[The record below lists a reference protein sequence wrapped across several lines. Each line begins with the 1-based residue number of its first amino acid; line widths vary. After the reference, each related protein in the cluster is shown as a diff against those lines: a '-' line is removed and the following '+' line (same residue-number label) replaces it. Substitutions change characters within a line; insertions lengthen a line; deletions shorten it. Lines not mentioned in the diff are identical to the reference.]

1 VSVIAGGCLVSA
13 GRLCLNRIRPLLQ
26 CRATMLNAR
35 AVRWLLRVVESPLV
49 VFPVALGLRLWML
62 TQLLP
67 AKAGP
72 YFYQYNE
79 FARIASALA
88 TGHGYSSPWPGT
100 PLAPTAQQ
108 PPVYAF
114 LLAGIFRLAG
124 PYSYASLWIA
134 VGLNAVL
141 SAITA
146 VLILRLGTRDFGRTT
161 GVLAAWTWACWLYEA
176 AVGVRLW
183 ESSLSALLLT
193 LALFW
198 LPALGASNRMSRW
211 LWFGA
216 LAGVAVLTNTT
227 LLAVF
232 PFFWIWLWLVHQP
245 DRQSCSKF
253 LLASVMMFMLTLG
266 PWTLRNYF
274 AFHRLVPVRD
284 NFGLELWLGN
294 HEGVTNR
301 FDNDFP
307 VLDPSEYNRLGEVP
321 FMQAK
326 GQIALQFIGEHP
338 GRFFALSLRRFF
350 RYWTA
355 PDPWIWLP
363 LSLLAWVGMFLG
375 LRKRGTVAVPYAIVL
390 LVFPVVYYVTHVFSY
405 YRHPAEPAMFILAA
419 FAVRVA
425 LQQVAGREG
434 SELTG

>member
-1 VSVIAGGCLVSA
+1 
-13 GRLCLNRIRPLLQ
+13 
-26 CRATMLNAR
+26 MLNAR
-35 AVRWLLRVVESPLV
+35 AVRQLLRVVESPLV
-49 VFPVALGLRLWML
+49 VLLVALGLRLWML

-67 AKAGP
+67 ARAGP

-79 FARIASALA
+79 FARIAWALVS
-88 TGHGYSSPWPGT
+88 GHGYSSPWPGT

-108 PPVYAF
+108 PPIYAF
-114 LLAGIFRLAG
+114 LLAGIFKLAG
-124 PYSYASLWIA
+124 PYSYISLWTA
-134 VGLNAVL
+134 VALNAVF

-146 VLILRLGTRDFGRTT
+146 VLILKIGTRDFGQTT
-161 GVLAAWTWACWLYEA
+161 GVLAAWTWSCWLYEA

-193 LALFW
+193 TALLW
-198 LPALGASNRMSRW
+198 LPALCTSLRLSRW
-211 LWFGA
+211 LWFGWF
-216 LAGVAVLTNTT
+216 AGVAVLTNPT

-232 PFFWIWLWLVHQP
+232 PLLWVWLLLVH
-245 DRQSCSKF
+245 RRRGQSSGKV
-253 LLASVMMFMLTLG
+253 LLTSVAMFILTLA

-274 AFHRLVPVRD
+274 AFHRVIPVRD

-307 VLDPSEYNRLGEVP
+307 VLDPAEYKRLGEIP
-321 FMQAK
+321 FMETK

-338 GRFFALSLRRFF
+338 GRFFVLSLRRFF

-363 LSLLAWVGMFLG
+363 LSLLAWLGMVLG
-375 LRKRGTVAVPYAIVL
+375 LRRRGTAAVPFAILL

-405 YRHPAEPAMFILAA
+405 YRHPTEPAIFILAA
-419 FAVRVA
+419 FAVEVA
-425 LQQVAGREG
+425 LRQARR
-434 SELTG
+434 SHPTS